1 MDQDK
6 EMVGYVH
13 DVSYIGKGEEKK
25 FFDFQFQ
32 TETGVVRAVCFSPGK
47 KRCFEEASFKKSPVK
62 IKKFMKDKAAHS
74 TDIIMNE
81 KVIVQELPS
90 LNFECHDLVPKELN
104 IQKLAEVSPQQMVTL
119 KAKVCNL
126 RKETTILQYSK
137 NPLKKRDGLLV
148 DPFGNI
154 KIVFWE
160 DDINAVEEGKTYVFK
175 NLRVKK
181 NKMRSDMY
189 VNPAKGCCTIT
200 PAVEFEEDLQYPQT
214 LPQEMITAT
223 VTGEIIGIQKCVLN
237 FCCFKCS
244 KVIPD
249 CSGSTLVQCKHCH
262 MKQKTKNCN
271 KQWYM
276 NAVVGDEDKKVS
288 LNFYHD
294 IVITL
299 LGIVKPDAD
308 VHDEEEA
315 SDLFFS
321 MSSITCLYNE
331 STRAVQSVDI

>member
-126 RKETTILQYSK
+126 QKETTILQYSK

-154 KIVFWE
+154 KIVFW
-160 DDINAVEEGKTYVFK
+160 
-175 NLRVKK
+175 
-181 NKMRSDMY
+181 KMTLMLWRKER
-189 VNPAKGCCTIT
+189 P
-200 PAVEFEEDLQYPQT
+200 VEFEEDLQYPQT